1 MLKPPLSSTMTKE
14 KANGILG
21 SSEKEEPDSAN
32 IEGVNN
38 DITKFKRGSLTSQV
52 TNATTPCVKK

>member
-1 MLKPPLSSTMTKE
+1 MTKE

-21 SSEKEEPDSAN
+21 NSEKEEPDSAN
-32 IEGVNN
+32 IEGVNS